1 MQKGNKKRERE
12 KDPDAIQRT
21 GHLLFYS
28 LESSCSQAI
37 DLAISGTRALF
48 YVVKD
53 PNLWMMK
60 EYYDNIFSFMYFKIF
75 IFILKERKI

>member
-28 LESSCSQAI
+28 LESTDPDYYTAKEGRDSHSQ
-37 DLAISGTRALF
+37 SS
-48 YVVKD
+48 YVV
-53 PNLWMMK
+53 NLRT
-60 EYYDNIFSFMYFKIF
+60 YH
-75 IFILKERKI
+75 